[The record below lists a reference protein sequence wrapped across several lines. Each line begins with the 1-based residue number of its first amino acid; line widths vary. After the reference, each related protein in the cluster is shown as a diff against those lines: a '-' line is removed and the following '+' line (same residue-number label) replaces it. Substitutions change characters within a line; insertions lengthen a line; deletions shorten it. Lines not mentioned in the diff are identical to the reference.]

1 MEELLHLVT
10 LYMWTM
16 VKKCARHNIGIRRI
30 ATDDGGFL
38 LQLLFTIA
46 VISVG
51 IFVQLNFLQ
60 WSIVALLSSV
70 FLFIGFYRSAA
81 HLLTIHDDSI
91 SINQGIRIKAMSNL
105 LVTLTAGITFFTYL
119 MIFMPKINELL

>member
-1 MEELLHLVT
+1 
-10 LYMWTM
+10 M
-16 VKKCARHNIGIRRI
+16 VKQCARHNIGIRRI
-30 ATDDGGFL
+30 ATDDRGFL

-46 VISVG
+46 VISAG

-81 HLLTIHDDSI
+81 HLLTIYDDSI
-91 SINQGIRIKAMSNL
+91 SLNQGIRIKAMSNL
-105 LVTLTAGITFFTYL
+105 LVTFTAGITFFTYL